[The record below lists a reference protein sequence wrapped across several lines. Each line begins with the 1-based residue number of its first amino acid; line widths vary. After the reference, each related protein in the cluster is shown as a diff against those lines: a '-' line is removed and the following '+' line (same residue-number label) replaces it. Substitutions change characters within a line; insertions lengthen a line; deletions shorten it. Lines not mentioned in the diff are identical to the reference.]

1 MAGARTPIPVETRS
15 QCPKNEWGNE
25 CNSVRKILDLK
36 LKLAD
41 FLGRRDPGP
50 SPPPVTDMALSRSAF
65 PGGCF
70 RRPSLWFHHSAFF
83 PASLAPGPGWARAA
97 QDGRLRGS
105 GVGWG
110 EGKGFASL
118 SCLFPGQGREARPDC
133 SGNPC
138 SAPRR
143 RKLLG
148 LCQHTL
154 SAVGT
159 LRCPLEGLSS
169 ASRWPQFP
177 IPQLSFTL
185 GPEALPSGLP
195 AKEETFRYRIVT
207 VDPFCIWER
216 GWWWC
221 RDESR
226 SNYFTAFS
234 CWGSPHPPIFRYGW
248 G

>member
-15 QCPKNEWGNE
+15 QCPKSEWGNE

-133 SGNPC
+133 SGNPG

-148 LCQHTL
+148 LCRHTL

-159 LRCPLEGLSS
+159 LRCLLEGLSS

-185 GPEALPSGLP
+185 GPLRHYPVVFLRKRRPSVLNYDCGPILYLRKG
-195 AKEETFRYRIVT
+195 AMMMSWRIKKQLFYRL
-207 VDPFCIWER
+207 
-216 GWWWC
+216 
-221 RDESR
+221 
-226 SNYFTAFS
+226 
-234 CWGSPHPPIFRYGW
+234 
-248 G
+248 